1 MVRWEIQDSIK
12 NKSILIMT
20 AGLMK
25 HSSVCIQQQLMLAG
39 KLATVLTCYFN
50 DAQK

>member
-12 NKSILIMT
+12 NKVNLIMT

-25 HSSVCIQQQLMLAG
+25 HSPVCIQQQLMLAG
-39 KLATVLTCYFN
+39 ELATVLTFYFN
-50 DAQK
+50 GAQK